1 VSAAADGETADQGG
15 QTGLERVPLTIR
27 SGGRVHRFTIEVA
40 RTPGEQQMGLMFRR
54 ALAPDGG
61 MLFPYDREQPLAFWM
76 KNTLIPLDLIFIRGD
91 GRIARIAQ
99 STTPLSLDLIQSGEP
114 VAAAL
119 EIAGGRSAQL
129 GIKPGD
135 TVDW

>member
-1 VSAAADGETADQGG
+1 VSAAAEGETVDQGG

-27 SGGRVHRFTIEVA
+27 SAGRVHRFTVEIA

-61 MLFPYDREQPLAFWM
+61 MLFPFDSEQPLAFWM

-91 GRIARIAQ
+91 GRIARIAE
-99 STTPLSLDLIQSGEP
+99 SATPLTLDLIQSGEP
-114 VAAAL
+114 VASVL
-119 EIAGGRSAQL
+119 EIAGGRSAEL
-129 GIKPGD
+129 GIKAGD

>member
-1 VSAAADGETADQGG
+1 MSAAADSETADLGG
-15 QTGLERVPLTIR
+15 QTGLERMPLTIR
-27 SGGRVHRFTIEVA
+27 SAGRVHRFTIEVA
-40 RTPGEQQMGLMFRR
+40 RTPGEQQMGLMYRR

-61 MLFPYDREQPLAFWM
+61 MLFPFDSEQPISFWM
-76 KNTLIPLDLIFIRGD
+76 KNTIIPLDLIFIRGD

-99 STTPLSLDLIQSGEP
+99 SATPLSLDLIDSGEP
-114 VAAAL
+114 VSAVL

-129 GIKPGD
+129 GIKAGD